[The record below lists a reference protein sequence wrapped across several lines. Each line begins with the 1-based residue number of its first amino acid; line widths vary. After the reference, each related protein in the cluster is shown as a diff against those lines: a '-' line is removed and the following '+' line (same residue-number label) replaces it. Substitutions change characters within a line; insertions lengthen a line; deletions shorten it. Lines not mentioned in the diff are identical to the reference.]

1 MYIALCPA
9 LRYSLKSTVNF
20 PHIIQ
25 YQEIPRKNIIETA
38 NQNNTI
44 KYDDIEPNSVAEYIM
59 DGHGDVQF
67 FDVSWNFQNNLGYL
81 ALENGNGRITLMSIP
96 NMNEFKVCMPCHLIL
111 ISN

>member
-1 MYIALCPA
+1 
-9 LRYSLKSTVNF
+9 
-20 PHIIQ
+20 
-25 YQEIPRKNIIETA
+25 
-38 NQNNTI
+38 
-44 KYDDIEPNSVAEYIM
+44 M

-111 ISN
+111 ISSATN

>member
-1 MYIALCPA
+1 
-9 LRYSLKSTVNF
+9 
-20 PHIIQ
+20 
-25 YQEIPRKNIIETA
+25 
-38 NQNNTI
+38 
-44 KYDDIEPNSVAEYIM
+44 M

-96 NMNEFKVCMPCHLIL
+96 NMNEFTVCMPCHLIQ